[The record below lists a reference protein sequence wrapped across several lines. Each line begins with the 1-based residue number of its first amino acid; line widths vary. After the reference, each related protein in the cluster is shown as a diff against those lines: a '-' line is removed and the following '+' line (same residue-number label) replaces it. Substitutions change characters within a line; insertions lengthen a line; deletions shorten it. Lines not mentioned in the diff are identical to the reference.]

1 MQISEG
7 REHRP
12 PTTLG
17 VRVANLS
24 QSMHVTDGR
33 TDRITTPKTALAYAR
48 AVKTNPNTTK
58 LALVKTQNMNLNS
71 SSVRTAHTSVH
82 MTVHSCVAQ
91 YSTEQ
96 F

>member
-1 MQISEG
+1 
-7 REHRP
+7 
-12 PTTLG
+12 
-17 VRVANLS
+17 
-24 QSMHVTDGR
+24 MHVTDGR

-96 F
+96 FQQSFILQAIIIAQMLSNEH